1 MQTNEKD
8 AGGGVGIRL
17 KLGSLF
23 SPKATPTAGKAR
35 DDVDHGTFITADVL
49 RELDQGLPTQRRV
62 RVMRELLEIVGS
74 KRLEE
79 VQLTCT
85 YTAHT

>member
-35 DDVDHGTFITADVL
+35 DDVDQGTFITADVL
-49 RELDQGLPTQRRV
+49 RV
-62 RVMRELLEIVGS
+62 RSWS
-74 KRLEE
+74 KDC
-79 VQLTCT
+79 QLRGE
-85 YTAHT
+85 

>member
-23 SPKATPTAGKAR
+23 SPRASPAAGKAKE
-35 DDVDHGTFITADVL
+35 DVDHGTFITADVL
-49 RELDQGLPTQRRV
+49 RVSGRGRGRGLSTLLHRSWS
-62 RVMRELLEIVGS
+62 RECPPRGG
-74 KRLEE
+74 
-79 VQLTCT
+79 
-85 YTAHT
+85 

>member
-1 MQTNEKD
+1 M
-8 AGGGVGIRL
+8 GVVGGVVS
-17 KLGSLF
+17 KVC
-23 SPKATPTAGKAR
+23 PPQ
-35 DDVDHGTFITADVL
+35 
-49 RELDQGLPTQRRV
+49 ELDQGLPTQRRV